1 MDAPQSMDMSS
12 SQPRWGGVL
21 PALKELDGPSK
32 LAIVCLVFG
41 WFFMNTLV
49 VTLGSLSHGVRF
61 FDISAVIA
69 DPTRLFF
76 DLYTPA
82 HRILFG
88 LLCIACLAAPLTP
101 HWIKDRRA
109 WFTYLAPLALLA
121 VCAVILYSRSS
132 GEFFSTPVDAK
143 SLSGNI
149 VKFANDL
156 VRRGSDLVA
165 RHVAVGAGGYLA
177 LIGSA
182 VLAVQGVR
190 RFRAAR

>member
-41 WFFMNTLV
+41 WFFM
-49 VTLGSLSHGVRF
+49 VRF